1 MTDWIFLPPTAIAGV
16 LVSVILTY
24 LGLVAL
30 TRIFG
35 IRSFSKMSG
44 FDFAVTVAFGSILA
58 SIVMAK
64 DPPVLQG
71 LLALTSLFV
80 IQFIF
85 ATARRQWT
93 WFNQMTGN
101 SARLIMA
108 RGVIND
114 VQLKKAKMT
123 RGDLIAKLREANAL
137 NFDEVEAVI
146 AETTGDVSVLHQTGG
161 DLTIDPKVLEGVVDK
176 EFYLK
181 RLKAD

>member
-1 MTDWIFLPPTAIAGV
+1 MSDWIYTSQTALLGV
-16 LVSVILTY
+16 LVSVVLTY
-24 LGLVAL
+24 LGLIVL

-64 DPPVLQG
+64 DPPVIQG
-71 LLALTSLFV
+71 LFALAALFV

-85 ATARRQWT
+85 ATARRQWD
-93 WFNQMTGN
+93 WFNAATGN

-108 RGVIND
+108 RGEINE

-123 RGDLIAKLREANAL
+123 RGDLIAKLRECNAL
-137 NFDEVEAVI
+137 RMKDVECVI
-146 AETTGDVSVLHQTGG
+146 AETTGDVSVLHQTG
-161 DLTIDPKVLEGVVDK
+161 DSIIVDECMLEGVVDA

-181 RLKAD
+181 RLED